1 MIGDRRVVGLRTEWI
16 WCKDIKYL
24 DASSNLI
31 DIEGWGGEGGEGW
44 EGGEGAYLQVM
55 RIVKTIM

>member
-31 DIEGWGGEGGEGW
+31 DMGDGVSVRFECEF
-44 EGGEGAYLQVM
+44 
-55 RIVKTIM
+55 RR

>member
-24 DASSNLI
+24 DASLNLTLTSR
-31 DIEGWGGEGGEGW
+31 GGEGRVGK
-44 EGGEGAYLQVM
+44 GGG
-55 RIVKTIM
+55 